1 MIRSFVEARHV
12 LRAFYNQ
19 PGSNTYTLDRMR
31 TLMAY
36 LGDPQNTLQIV
47 HVAGTS
53 GKTSTAYYVS
63 ALLEA
68 SGATVGLTVG
78 PHVNEMN
85 ERVQIN
91 HAPLPEQ
98 AFCRALD
105 EFLVL
110 IAQSGVKPSYF
121 ELLVAFA
128 FWQFARLGVDYAVI
142 EVGLGGLLDGTNVI
156 TREDKVCVI
165 TDIGFDHT
173 DILGKTLPE
182 ITTQKAGIIH
192 EHNHVFM
199 LTQPTEVMDVVRV
212 TCQRKDAKLHV
223 ASERHDD
230 GTEKLPVFQRRNF
243 SLASRAVA
251 YVLARDGHVALT
263 TEQLQAA
270 SNIYIPGRMEMHHFG
285 RKTII
290 IDGAHN
296 AQKMAALTES
306 VRTAFP
312 NQAVAALVALV
323 KTSSN
328 RWQPALDV
336 LATITS
342 DIIVTNFQVDPE
354 NSIKQSIP
362 PAEIAVYLHEKR
374 ISSVVE
380 PVLKQACE
388 QLLARPEP
396 VLLVTGSFYVLSD
409 ARRLLGLSS
418 KY

>member
-1 MIRSFVEARHV
+1 
-12 LRAFYNQ
+12 
-19 PGSNTYTLDRMR
+19 
-31 TLMAY
+31 
-36 LGDPQNTLQIV
+36 
-47 HVAGTS
+47 
-53 GKTSTAYYVS
+53 
-63 ALLEA
+63 
-68 SGATVGLTVG
+68 
-78 PHVNEMN
+78 
-85 ERVQIN
+85 
-91 HAPLPEQ
+91 
-98 AFCRALD
+98 
-105 EFLVL
+105 
-110 IAQSGVKPSYF
+110 
-121 ELLVAFA
+121 
-128 FWQFARLGVDYAVI
+128 
-142 EVGLGGLLDGTNVI
+142 
-156 TREDKVCVI
+156 
-165 TDIGFDHT
+165 
-173 DILGKTLPE
+173 
-182 ITTQKAGIIH
+182 
-192 EHNHVFM
+192 
-199 LTQPTEVMDVVRV
+199 
-212 TCQRKDAKLHV
+212 
-223 ASERHDD
+223 
-230 GTEKLPVFQRRNF
+230 
-243 SLASRAVA
+243 
-251 YVLARDGHVALT
+251 
-263 TEQLQAA
+263 
-270 SNIYIPGRMEMHHFG
+270 MEMHHFG
-285 RKTII
+285 SKTII

-323 KTSSN
+323 KTSSS